1 MGRIWI
7 DTQIYKK
14 PPQSEGR
21 LSKEMDIYALLE
33 KLNIPF
39 SRLDHGA
46 AGTVDDCLEVE
57 RLLGIN
63 ICKNLFLT
71 NSRKTRFYMLMM
83 PGEKRYKAVELAAQ
97 MQSTRLSFADAS
109 YMETFLNITPG
120 SVSVL
125 GLMNDKNHDVEL
137 LIDEDLLKEEFVACH
152 PCVNTTSLK
161 LRMDDLLGKFLP
173 YTGHE
178 PRFVTL

>member
-7 DTQIYKK
+7 DTHIYKEV
-14 PPQSEGR
+14 PQSEGR
-21 LSKEMDIYALLE
+21 LSKEMDTYALLE
-33 KLNIPF
+33 KLKIPF

-46 AGTVDDCLEVE
+46 AATVDDCLEVE
-57 RLLGIN
+57 RLLKIN

-71 NSRKTRFYMLMM
+71 NSRKTNFYMLMM
-83 PGEKRYKAVELAAQ
+83 PGEKRYKAGKLSAQ
-97 MQSTRLSFADAS
+97 IQSTRLSFADAS
-109 YMETFLNITPG
+109 YMEKFLNITPG

-125 GLMNDKNHDVEL
+125 GLMNDKKHDVEL
-137 LIDEDLLKEEFVACH
+137 LIDRDLLKEEFVGCH

-161 LRMDDLLGKFLP
+161 LHMDDLLGKFLQ

>member
-1 MGRIWI
+1 
-7 DTQIYKK
+7 
-14 PPQSEGR
+14 
-21 LSKEMDIYALLE
+21 
-33 KLNIPF
+33 
-39 SRLDHGA
+39 
-46 AGTVDDCLEVE
+46 
-57 RLLGIN
+57 
-63 ICKNLFLT
+63 
-71 NSRKTRFYMLMM
+71 
-83 PGEKRYKAVELAAQ
+83 
-97 MQSTRLSFADAS
+97 
-109 YMETFLNITPG
+109 METFLNITPG

>member
-7 DTQIYKK
+7 DTHIYKN

-21 LSKEMDIYALLE
+21 LNKEMDTYALLE
-33 KLNIPF
+33 KLKIPF

-46 AGTVDDCLEVE
+46 AATVDDCLEVE
-57 RLLGIN
+57 RQLEIN

-71 NSRKTRFYMLMM
+71 NSRKTNFYMLMM
-83 PGEKRYKAVELAAQ
+83 PGDKRYKAGKLSAQ
-97 MQSTRLSFADAS
+97 IQSTRLSFADAW

-125 GLMNDKNHDVEL
+125 GLMNDKNHDVKL
-137 LIDEDLLKEEFVACH
+137 LIDRDLRKEEFVGCH